1 LINYFTEKKQSD
13 GSSSRYRFIGVGGGE
28 SERCTLLGTLP
39 LDSELVY
46 ARWYNPNEQLVRF
59 VVRLPQHTLLVA
71 PGFQTIKTD
80 SNQSGNSL

>member
-1 LINYFTEKKQSD
+1 VVVNLKD
-13 GSSSRYRFIGVGGGE
+13 VP
-28 SERCTLLGTLP
+28 LLTLP

-59 VVRLPQHTLLVA
+59 VGAPAPAQLLVA

-80 SNQSGNSL
+80 SNQGNSL